1 MKNRWGKDGETSSS
15 KSWNV
20 GGPLGQAGLESWD
33 EEEESRK
40 VEQILGSEMM
50 PAQQDCCDSSEIAEE
65 QRLRQNMV

>member
-1 MKNRWGKDGETSSS
+1 MER
-15 KSWNV
+15 
-20 GGPLGQAGLESWD
+20 QAHQRAGMWEGHWD
-33 EEEESRK
+33 KLVQKAEIEEEESRK